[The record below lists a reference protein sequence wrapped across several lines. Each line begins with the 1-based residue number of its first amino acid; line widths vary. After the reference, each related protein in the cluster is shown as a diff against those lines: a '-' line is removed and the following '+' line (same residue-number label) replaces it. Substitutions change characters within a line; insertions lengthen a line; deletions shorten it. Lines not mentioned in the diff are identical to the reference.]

1 MNLNTETWGRDICE
15 LINYDSMDLYLNS
28 IRIKEEGCLYRLNNR
43 IFYTKDEVSF
53 EEYEILLKIKK
64 NDNSFQ
70 LLTNNYDLDENGNI
84 GSINSCWFLLK
95 KFKLEEKYNKYKI
108 HTGDIIKI
116 GRIIIKI
123 KEIKYANKNKDK
135 ISKSKDDESSIIT
148 EKSDINKITNK
159 IILKDRGDFTNEK
172 EVNNK
177 RQKILSLAN
186 QRNATD
192 PNLGDRIQV
201 LTLNNNNSNNNN
213 NNNIINNNNNINN
226 KITNIN
232 NINLMNDEENNNKN
246 ENKNGK
252 INKKNA
258 VCRICYVEEEDEK
271 ENPLV
276 QPCQCSGSLKYIH
289 LKCLK
294 HWILTR
300 SCLKV
305 EDNDCCTVF
314 LFKEVEC
321 EICKAKLP
329 DLINHNG
336 KLYSLLDFSEEFKN
350 YLVLETLT
358 LDEENNKFLYII
370 ALDKKKEIKVGR
382 GMLSEILL
390 SDVSVSRI
398 HCLFCIEGRNIYIKD
413 NNSKFGTLV
422 LVQTPII
429 KLAENLPLFLQVGR
443 TFLNFKVIEETKL
456 FSCCGVSENPNI
468 FYHYNQN
475 EKQVKLNRVLTVKND
490 YNNFSEEDDKEEEKK
505 IQKEND
511 DDNEDYEEI
520 KSKKSSKNEDNSIK
534 IVIDNE

>member
-1 MNLNTETWGRDICE
+1 MSLNTETWGRDICE
-15 LINYDSMDLYLNS
+15 LINYDSLDLYLNNL
-28 IRIKEEGCLYRLNNR
+28 RIKEEGCLYRLNNR
-43 IFYTKDEVSF
+43 IFYTKDEVNF

-64 NDNSFQ
+64 NNNYQ
-70 LLTNNYDLDENGNI
+70 LLTNNYETDENGNI
-84 GSINSCWFLLK
+84 CSANSCWFLLK

-135 ISKSKDDESSIIT
+135 KGKNKDDESSNIS
-148 EKSDINKITNK
+148 EKSDINKISNK
-159 IILKDRGDFTNEK
+159 IILKDIGDITNEK
-172 EVNNK
+172 EGNNK
-177 RQKILSLAN
+177 RQKIFSLAN

-201 LTLNNNNSNNNN
+201 LTLNNNNNNNN
-213 NNNIINNNNNINN
+213 DNNTKNYNNN

-232 NINLMNDEENNNKN
+232 NNNLINDEDNNNKN
-246 ENKNGK
+246 NNCK
-252 INKKNA
+252 IKKKNA

-271 ENPLV
+271 EDPLV

-294 HWILTR
+294 HWIHTR

-314 LFKEVEC
+314 LFKAVEC

-336 KLYSLLDFSEEFKN
+336 KLYSLLDFSEDFEN

-382 GMLSEILL
+382 GIQSEILL
-390 SDVSVSRI
+390 SDVSVSRV
-398 HCLFCIEGRNIYIKD
+398 HCLFSIEGRNIYIKD

-429 KLAENLPLFLQVGR
+429 NLVENLPLFLQVGR

-475 EKQVKLNRVLTVKND
+475 EKQVKLNRVLTVKNE
-490 YNNFSEEDDKEEEKK
+490 NNNYSDEDDKEEKKK
-505 IQKEND
+505 IQKESDN
-511 DDNEDYEEI
+511 DNEDFEEI
-520 KSKKSSKNEDNSIK
+520 KSKKNIQNEDNSIK
-534 IVIDNE
+534 IIIDNE